1 MQNLLAISTDT
12 ISIVMYVLVF
22 LLLIGNILFLIL
34 FITSASRCTE
44 LEKELSVRSKEKI
57 SSTDHDKN
65 ADQPV
70 GSRMEDKEIQK
81 YIIKETKEGF
91 IVRERDTNEVV
102 SVSKSKEEAK
112 EIIKGLSQKN

>member
-12 ISIVMYVLVF
+12 ISVVMYVLVF

-34 FITSASRCTE
+34 FISSASKCTE
-44 LEKELSVRSKEKI
+44 LEKELSVRNKEKI
-57 SSTDHDKN
+57 SNTDHDKN

-70 GSRMEDKEIQK
+70 GSRMEDKENQR

-91 IVRERDTNEVV
+91 SVREKDSGEVL

-112 EIIKGLSQKN
+112 EIIKSLSQKN